1 MVTLP
6 TIISDLAIILLM
18 AGITMLVCKKLN
30 QPLVLGYIIAG
41 FITGPNFIFFPTIA
55 DIANINIW
63 AEIGVI
69 FLLFALGLEFS
80 FMKLKN
86 AGKTA
91 FIAAFAELFAF
102 IILGVLCGKFWGMSM
117 TEGLVLGSMLV
128 MSSTTIVIKAF
139 DDLNLRGKTFTDIV
153 FSILI
158 IEDIIGIILM
168 VILSTV
174 ASSNGDA
181 LSGFVLAEGILK
193 LFFFLILWFVMG
205 MYLVPTFYKQTK
217 NFMNDEMLLVVS
229 IGLCLGMVVLCTS
242 MGFSAALGA
251 FIMGSL
257 IAETPN
263 AEKIERIVKPVK
275 DLFGAIF
282 FVSVGMMVNPSIL
295 IEQIIPIFMLILT
308 IVVGKLI
315 FTSGGIFLA
324 GKKLEIAMKSGFS
337 MAQIGEFSFIVAGIG
352 INAGLLENYIYPVV
366 VAVSVITTFMTPIFI
381 KLAEPCYNKLI
392 MLLPASWLSW
402 INRYTSDLQNDD
414 DKDTDWLNYLKYYLV
429 QLMVHITFLVAI
441 CLFAN
446 YYLLP
451 LLQQKISSPYNNLLT
466 ALVTILLLAPFL
478 RMLLGGRG
486 SHTELFT
493 MLWFKK
499 RSNHL
504 PLIFL
509 LVMKLFL
516 AVIFIYFVFYSILS
530 LNMFVAIVLTAIV
543 AWIIGVSDW
552 LLEKYLKMEARF
564 LVNLNAKHMKK
575 HKELI
580 NCQGNNCIV
589 EALDESL
596 VIAKYLVPPTS
607 PYINKELKELNFRAI
622 YGFNILQ
629 MQTKA
634 GLVDLP
640 GGTSKLLPNSTLLL
654 IGTRAQ
660 IKTFEVDKRNGTNS
674 ALQIGEIVTLR
685 EYMLQEENSKVSKE
699 QRFLSCV
706 ISINSSSPLRGKSLK
721 GYDVRKNWECLV
733 VALERDGYSIIN
745 PNVSL
750 SFEKDDLLWVIG
762 KQKMINH
769 LIREEI
775 L

>member
-1 MVTLP
+1 MYFV
-6 TIISDLAIILLM
+6 A
-18 AGITMLVCKKLN
+18 
-30 QPLVLGYIIAG
+30 
-41 FITGPNFIFFPTIA
+41 
-55 DIANINIW
+55 
-63 AEIGVI
+63 
-69 FLLFALGLEFS
+69 
-80 FMKLKN
+80 KN
-86 AGKTA
+86 CA
-91 FIAAFAELFAF
+91 
-102 IILGVLCGKFWGMSM
+102 
-117 TEGLVLGSMLV
+117 
-128 MSSTTIVIKAF
+128 
-139 DDLNLRGKTFTDIV
+139 LRGENVCTF
-153 FSILI
+153 S
-158 IEDIIGIILM
+158 G
-168 VILSTV
+168 
-174 ASSNGDA
+174 SN
-181 LSGFVLAEGILK
+181 LCT
-193 LFFFLILWFVMG
+193 LFYRLH
-205 MYLVPTFYKQTK
+205 
-217 NFMNDEMLLVVS
+217 
-229 IGLCLGMVVLCTS
+229 MVVLCTN

-251 FIMGSL
+251 FMMGSL

-263 AEKIERIVKPVK
+263 AEKIEEIVKPVK
-275 DLFGAIF
+275 DLFGAVF
-282 FVSVGMMVNPSIL
+282 FVSVGMMVEPNIL
-295 IEQIIPIFMLILT
+295 IEHIVPIVVMILT
-308 IVVGKLI
+308 ILMGKLV
-315 FTSGGIFLA
+315 FTSVAIFLT
-324 GKKLEIAMKSGFS
+324 GQKLETAIKVGFS
-337 MAQIGEFSFIVAGIG
+337 MAQIGEFSFIVAGVG
-352 INAGLLENYIYPVV
+352 ISTGFMGKYIYPVV
-366 VAVSVITTFMTPIFI
+366 VAVSVITTFMTPVFI
-381 KLAEPCYNKLI
+381 KLAGPFYNKI
-392 MLLPASWLSW
+392 VKIIPETWLNW
-402 INRYTSDLQNDD
+402 ISRYTEDLNSSD
-414 DKDTDWLNYLKYYLV
+414 DKDTEWMNFLKDYLV
-429 QLMVHITFLVAI
+429 QLMVHVTFLIAI
-441 CLFAN
+441 CLLSF
-446 YYLLP
+446 YYILP
-451 LLQQKISSPYNNLLT
+451 LCRNKLAEPYGNILT
-466 ALVTILLLAPFL
+466 AILSILLLAPFL
-478 RMLLGGRG
+478 RMMLGSRG
-486 SHTELFT
+486 SRPEIFT
-493 MLWFKK
+493 VLWFKK

-504 PLIFL
+504 PLAFL
-509 LVMKLFL
+509 LGMKLFL
-516 AVIFIYFVFYSILS
+516 AIIFIYFIFYKILELRIIFAMIPTVFLA
-530 LNMFVAIVLTAIV
+530 LV
-543 AWIIGVSDW
+543 IGRSDW

-660 IKTFEVDKRNGTNS
+660 IKTFEADKRNGTNS

-685 EYMLQEENSKVSKE
+685 EYMLQEENSKVSQE